1 MALVELKRSVYYDLV
16 LWKQRDSGKVLELK
30 GARQTGKTFILN
42 KFARENYKVYIY
54 INMAQLSGEQFLAC
68 MEQASV
74 WKSGEPRTEK
84 ALHEAFRLF
93 DSRFEDNKHTIIVID
108 EIQESAKVYSKIR
121 EFSREFVCHFVVAG
135 SYLGKTLEKGYF
147 LSAGD
152 TENLTLN
159 TLSFEEFVEAFGKQ
173 ELYNGVDLLGF
184 SNPEQYDEL
193 KEYYKIYCEI
203 GGYPDVINCYMETQ
217 DTQEC
222 KKVLTQIIRTF
233 IEESSRYLGGI
244 QKMILL
250 EQIFPAIA
258 QLFVREKKEHDD
270 LITELTRIIY
280 NGKSNRTMRKS
291 ISTVID
297 WLYRSDIIGYCDKD
311 NECDPVNVSL
321 HNRFYFLD
329 VGVSKYFL
337 NMAGADLPTL
347 REILSENFVYIE
359 LLKRIRE
366 FKMAGTA
373 PMFGMYKEGETDFLI
388 NSRENYQNYEMEVKA
403 GKSEAKTAQQFIKD
417 EKVEAVYFMKG
428 DTYGGIADR
437 KITVPIYLVGRV
449 RFDYEKGNEEMP

>member
-1 MALVELKRSVYYDLV
+1 MELKRNIYYDL
-16 LWKQRDSGKVLELK
+16 LRWKQRDSGKVLELK
-30 GARQTGKTFILN
+30 GARQTGKTFILD

-54 INMAQLSGEQFLAC
+54 INMAQLSGKQFLAC
-68 MEQASV
+68 MEQASA
-74 WKSGEPRTEK
+74 WKPGEPRIEK
-84 ALHEAFRLF
+84 ALHEALGLF
-93 DSRFEDNKHTIIVID
+93 DSRFEDNEDTIIVID
-108 EIQESAKVYSKIR
+108 EIQESTKVYSRIR

-159 TLSFEEFVEAFGKQ
+159 TLSFEEFVEAFGKR
-173 ELYNGVDLLGF
+173 ELYNGVDLLGS

-222 KKVLTQIIRTF
+222 KRVLTQIIRTF
-233 IEESSRYLGGI
+233 IEESTRYLGGI
-244 QKMILL
+244 QEMILL

-258 QLFVREKKEHDD
+258 QLSAREKKEHGDFITD
-270 LITELTRIIY
+270 LSHIIY

-297 WLYRSDIIGYCDKD
+297 WLYRSDIIGYCDKA
-311 NECDPVNVSL
+311 NECDPVNESL
-321 HNRFYFLD
+321 YNHFYFMDVGVCKYFLD
-329 VGVSKYFL
+329 
-337 NMAGADLPTL
+337 MAGADLPTL
-347 REILSENFVYIE
+347 RGILSENFVYIE
-359 LLKRIRE
+359 FLKRIRA

-373 PMFGMYKEGETDFLI
+373 PMFGTYKEGEIDFLI
-388 NSRENYQNYEMEVKA
+388 NSRENYKNYGVEVKA
-403 GKSEAKTAQQFIKD
+403 GKSEGKTAQQLLKD
-417 EKVEAVYFMKG
+417 EKVEAVYFLKG
-428 DTYGGIADR
+428 DTYGGMADR
-437 KITVPIYLVGRV
+437 KITVPIYLVGRIQ
-449 RFDYEKGNEEMP
+449 FDYERRNEETS